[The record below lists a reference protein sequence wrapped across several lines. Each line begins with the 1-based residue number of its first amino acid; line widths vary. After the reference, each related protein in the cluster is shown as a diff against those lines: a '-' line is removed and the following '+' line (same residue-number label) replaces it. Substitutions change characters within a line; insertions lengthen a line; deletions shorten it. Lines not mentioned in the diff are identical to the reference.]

1 MGRPHLLVA
10 VVSLA
15 LLGAAILATSGDEC
29 GINASRDGGSCT
41 SVSGTLGP
49 DSAILDGTV
58 NDGSGDSGST
68 DTGDPE
74 ASTPPDK
81 CLGRV
86 IVKVGECAPTIP
98 TPTTVTLNDIA
109 SFRPDVGTNAMQPN
123 GWAVVGLDTNFF
135 SRGGADVVDG
145 SLLGGPA
152 QVRFTPI
159 AWTWSYGDG
168 TTRRATTAGG
178 TWAELGI
185 PEFDATPTSHVY
197 AAKGSYTITLTID
210 YAAEYRLGDA
220 AWVRIP
226 GTLSLPANPLTI
238 TVGSAKTVLVEED
251 CRVNPSGPG
260 C

>member
-1 MGRPHLLVA
+1 MLISA
-10 VVSLA
+10 I
-15 LLGAAILATSGDEC
+15 LLGMVWLSAD
-29 GINASRDGGSCT
+29 SCT
-41 SVSGTLGP
+41 AGAVREGEICAVTGTLG
-49 DSAILDGTV
+49 DDGATLEGLIG
-58 NDGSGDSGST
+58 NSGGGGGSGGSSGSSGIVP
-68 DTGDPE
+68 DYCLVPE
-74 ASTPPDK
+74 PPAPCLQGTP
-81 CLGRV
+81 
-86 IVKVGECAPTIP
+86 APTP
-98 TPTTVTLNDIA
+98 VTLSDIA

-135 SRGGADVVDG
+135 SRGGAEVVDG

-152 QVRFTPI
+152 QVRFTPV

-168 TTRRATTAGG
+168 ATRRATTAGG

-197 AAKGSYTITLTID
+197 AAKGSYTITLAID

-226 GTLSLPANPLTI
+226 GVLSLPSNPLTI
-238 TVGSAKTVLVEED
+238 SVGSAKTVLVNED
-251 CRVNPSGPG
+251 CRANPDGPG

>member
-1 MGRPHLLVA
+1 MLTALVA
-10 VVSLA
+10 VLLLSSAPTSADCDSGMSSTGGCASIVST
-15 LLGAAILATSGDEC
+15 LGEDGATLEGLIQEGGAGTVS
-29 GINASRDGGSCT
+29 SGGSRPIPSYCL
-41 SVSGTLGP
+41 V
-49 DSAILDGTV
+49 
-58 NDGSGDSGST
+58 
-68 DTGDPE
+68 PE
-74 ASTPPDK
+74 PPEP
-81 CLGRV
+81 CLRG
-86 IVKVGECAPTIP
+86 APT
-98 TPTTVTLNDIA
+98 TLTLSDIA

-159 AWTWSYGDG
+159 AWSWSYGDG
-168 TTRRATTAGG
+168 TATRATTAGG
-178 TWAELGI
+178 TWEELGI
-185 PEFDATPTSHVY
+185 PEFDATPTSHAY
-197 AAKGSYTITLTID
+197 TAKGTYTITLTID

-226 GTLSLPANPLTI
+226 GVLSLPANPLTI
-238 TVGSAKTVLVEED
+238 TVGSAKTVLVDED

>member
-1 MGRPHLLVA
+1 M
-10 VVSLA
+10 LA
-15 LLGAAILATSGDEC
+15 LALFTIALGGLANVGDGC
-29 GINASRDGGSCT
+29 LQGDVISNC

-58 NDGSGDSGST
+58 NEGSGDSGSS

-86 IVKVGECAPTIP
+86 IVKVGECAPAV
-98 TPTTVTLNDIA
+98 PTTLTLSDIA

-135 SRGGADVVDG
+135 SREGAEVVDG

-152 QVRFTPI
+152 QVRFTPV

-168 TTRRATTAGG
+168 ATRRATTAGG

-197 AAKGSYTITLTID
+197 AAKGSYTITLAID
-210 YAAEYRLGDA
+210 YAAEYRLGSG
-220 AWVRIP
+220 AWVPIA
-226 GTLSLPANPLTI
+226 GVLSLPSNPLAI
-238 TVGSAKTVLVEED
+238 TVGSAKTVLVDED

>member
-1 MGRPHLLVA
+1 MLVLAIVVLL
-10 VVSLA
+10 
-15 LLGAAILATSGDEC
+15 
-29 GINASRDGGSCT
+29 ASPFGLSSSSCEPTGGVIESCT
-41 SVSGTLGP
+41 SVTGTLSP
-49 DSAILDGTV
+49 DAAILDANV
-58 NDGSGDSGST
+58 NGGSGRDSGGSGD
-68 DTGDPE
+68 PA
-74 ASTPPDK
+74 ASAPPDK

-86 IVKVGECAPTIP
+86 IVKEGECAPTIP
-98 TPTTVTLNDIA
+98 TTLTLSDIA

-135 SRGGADVVDG
+135 SRGGAEVVDG

-168 TTRRATTAGG
+168 ASTRATTAGG
-178 TWAELGI
+178 TWEELGI

-197 AAKGSYTITLTID
+197 GAKGTYTITLTID

-226 GTLSLPANPLTI
+226 GVLSLPANRLTI
-238 TVGSAKTVLVEED
+238 TVGSAKTVLVDED
-251 CRVNPSGPG
+251 CRVNPDGPG